1 MVERVENE
9 EANEWNQTN
18 YSPKL
23 CPLGEVKPYSCST
36 SRRFKEGNRVP
47 DLQHVAEI
55 HHTSCGIDNVPLFSL
70 LLLVDSVF
78 QSLVMLSTTAIPHI
92 ICGNRFRSRL
102 PSSLLSLEEAQKRD
116 LQWREYFY
124 VNECSAEDRYCDVE
138 SLSEYGLIRDFVLQ
152 ENAMNIDAFTKWGN
166 RFSRWLAE
174 NREFTLGLKP
184 KQYLKQQYPFVNMKE
199 LLWMLSDGRR
209 IHLPYVWDYEWE
221 VEPGNSKFGKGDLVL
236 TDGNNDF
243 MVLAGVLG
251 LRLFWCEFAL
261 DDDDDADGVADDLSG
276 TDGGLDD
283 DNGFNRFD
291 EDNLLGR
298 RVRMARNNSSLSS
311 GGASA
316 MICCKASTRCNTN
329 CIRKF

>member
-1 MVERVENE
+1 MTF
-9 EANEWNQTN
+9 A
-18 YSPKL
+18 
-23 CPLGEVKPYSCST
+23 
-36 SRRFKEGNRVP
+36 
-47 DLQHVAEI
+47 A
-55 HHTSCGIDNVPLFSL
+55 
-70 LLLVDSVF
+70 
-78 QSLVMLSTTAIPHI
+78 A
-92 ICGNRFRSRL
+92 
-102 PSSLLSLEEAQKRD
+102 A
-116 LQWREYFY
+116 
-124 VNECSAEDRYCDVE
+124 A
-138 SLSEYGLIRDFVLQ
+138 
-152 ENAMNIDAFTKWGN
+152 
-166 RFSRWLAE
+166 
-174 NREFTLGLKP
+174 
-184 KQYLKQQYPFVNMKE
+184 
-199 LLWMLSDGRR
+199 
-209 IHLPYVWDYEWE
+209 
-221 VEPGNSKFGKGDLVL
+221 
-236 TDGNNDF
+236 TDGLTICNEGDEGDEFCCWWLVGGLVEVNIDF